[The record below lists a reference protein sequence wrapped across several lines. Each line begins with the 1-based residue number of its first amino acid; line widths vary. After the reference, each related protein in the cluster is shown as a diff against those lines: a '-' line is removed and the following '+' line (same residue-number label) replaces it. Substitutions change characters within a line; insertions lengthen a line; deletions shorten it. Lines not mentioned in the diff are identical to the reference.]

1 MSVHNSLKNFKQW
14 VNTDLNSPKRKE
26 VTNKIDQDL
35 KLDSPSILKSI
46 DGKYILIF
54 DNIYH
59 VHINIL
65 NIGSNTSPSLHNSKE
80 KIMIQWDKAPTN
92 HHSNILIYKTT

>member
-14 VNTDLNSPKRKE
+14 VNTDLDSPKRKE

-46 DGKYILIF
+46 DGKYSPYRKNLSKLGKMQLDMVKIEKSIKAGKDATL
-54 DNIYH
+54 NNKKLY
-59 VHINIL
+59 IN
-65 NIGSNTSPSLHNSKE
+65 
-80 KIMIQWDKAPTN
+80 
-92 HHSNILIYKTT
+92 

>member
-35 KLDSPSILKSI
+35 KLDSPSILNSI
-46 DGKYILIF
+46 DGKYSPYRKKLSNLGKMQLDMVKIEKSIKAGKDATL
-54 DNIYH
+54 DN
-59 VHINIL
+59 
-65 NIGSNTSPSLHNSKE
+65 K
-80 KIMIQWDKAPTN
+80 
-92 HHSNILIYKTT
+92 

>member
-1 MSVHNSLKNFKQW
+1 MSVHNSLKNFKKW

-46 DGKYILIF
+46 DGKYSPYRKNLSKLGKMQLDMVKMEKSIKAGKDATL
-54 DNIYH
+54 DN
-59 VHINIL
+59 
-65 NIGSNTSPSLHNSKE
+65 K
-80 KIMIQWDKAPTN
+80 
-92 HHSNILIYKTT
+92 

>member
-26 VTNKIDQDL
+26 AINKIDEDL

-46 DGKYILIF
+46 DGKYSPYRKNL
-54 DNIYH
+54 
-59 VHINIL
+59 
-65 NIGSNTSPSLHNSKE
+65 SNLGKMQLDMVKMEKSIKAGKDAIPSNKL
-80 KIMIQWDKAPTN
+80 
-92 HHSNILIYKTT
+92 

>member
-14 VNTDLNSPKRKE
+14 VNTDLDSPKRKE

-46 DGKYILIF
+46 DGKY
-54 DNIYH
+54 
-59 VHINIL
+59 
-65 NIGSNTSPSLHNSKE
+65 SPYRKNLSKLGKMQLDMVKME
-80 KIMIQWDKAPTN
+80 KII
-92 HHSNILIYKTT
+92 KTGKDSIPENK

>member
-14 VNTDLNSPKRKE
+14 VNTDLDSPKRKE

-46 DGKYILIF
+46 DGKY
-54 DNIYH
+54 
-59 VHINIL
+59 
-65 NIGSNTSPSLHNSKE
+65 SPYRKNLSKLGKMQLDMVKME
-80 KIMIQWDKAPTN
+80 KSIKAGKDSIPEN
-92 HHSNILIYKTT
+92 K